1 MTILLDENVHVKLR
15 FRLSGHDVMTV
26 RDMGWSGKQNGELM
40 QLMGNGLFDVIITL
54 DKGFEHQ
61 QNFAKYPIPVLVLNV
76 HRSDYEFLL
85 PLVDKIKAI
94 LLMELPHGV
103 TIISP
108 D

>member
-26 RDMGWSGKQNGELM
+26 RDMGWSGKRNGELM
-40 QLMGNGLFDVIITL
+40 QLMINARFDVMITL

-61 QNFAKYPIPVLVLNV
+61 QNFAKYPIPIVVLNA
-76 HRSDYEFLL
+76 RQSDYEFLP
-85 PLVDKIKAI
+85 PLVDKIKAV
-94 LLMELPHGV
+94 LATALPLGV